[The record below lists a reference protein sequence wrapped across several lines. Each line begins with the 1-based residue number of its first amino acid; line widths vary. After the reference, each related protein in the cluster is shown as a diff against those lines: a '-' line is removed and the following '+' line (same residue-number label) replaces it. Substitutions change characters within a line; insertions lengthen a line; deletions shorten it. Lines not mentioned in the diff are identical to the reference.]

1 MTGEHRWGKAMAN
14 AVAVAMTL
22 LMIAVAFDCLVTRLY
37 LGAGRS
43 LHVVPLAHGTV
54 AGNPVLVL
62 ALPCVV
68 LAVAYFIGEGG
79 GLAPRARDVGGGR
92 GNGKG
97 DGDVVV
103 DYTGAMSAL
112 ADMVE
117 VRVADEGER
126 SRGCRKVRVQMQQM
140 SPVEVAKDDKGKSM

>member
-1 MTGEHRWGKAMAN
+1 MPGEHRWGKAMAN

-68 LAVAYFIGEGG
+68 LAVACFVGEGG

-92 GNGKG
+92 GNGKV

-140 SPVEVAKDDKGKSM
+140 SPVEVTKDDKGKSM